1 MRRKFRNFMAALLT
15 LALCAGLFGNLSAW
29 ADGSLNDIIIVDE
42 ESDEL
47 SPQQEFCTE
56 ITTEKVKVG
65 QKSYRSTTAA
75 GSEDG
80 SGSSSEHW
88 LFRSGNSSG
97 GLLRTLD
104 ISAMAEN
111 GAVRFWIYVED
122 TATLHNWNGSQ
133 VQFGSGGWD
142 RNTFAWSDWHK
153 QIVNNGWNEII
164 LPFSNAGKMGEVD
177 TSLMSWFFI
186 RTNNPEFSTTIYV
199 DDIRVTA
206 DANARSD
213 NVILANAELENEIEG
228 TGFCAGR
235 SDEKAASGKYSYKAT
250 PGIPGGSDHWI
261 LRGNIPSV
269 NISGLTANGTDGAL
283 RFIIYVEDISTV
295 TNWGKF
301 VVQFGSGSWD
311 TNVYQWQPYLLITKS
326 GWNEIVLPFTDADK
340 LGSPDLDS
348 VNYINMRTD
357 NVSYFTTVFVDDI
370 CVTSDT
376 AENSDVK
383 LFNDEL
389 FKNTVE
395 GAELVTE
402 NPYSGDKSLKS
413 VLTNNES
420 QQYVFAAMLDK
431 KFDLSSLSDN
441 GDDGALRFKFYV
453 KDTSLIT
460 DMSTAVSLKSTLT
473 DSKFTWVDWEYQIT
487 ENGWNEIILPF
498 ATAGKVG
505 TPDVNALTYMNIRT
519 GNASYM
525 TVAYIDNIRVSVDT
539 SAPEHLIDPSII
551 FSDEDGE
558 NAGFCAALS
567 NERAKFGDFSYKV
580 QTGVG
585 NHEYWMIRNGLA
597 RTLDITSLTNE
608 GTDGYLKFWIYIEDI
623 SVVPDMVIPGTTTQ
637 VQLGAGWD
645 NNVYIWDGWHTQIKV
660 NGWNEITLPF
670 SSAGKNGNPNNSAIT
685 YMLIRTGN
693 VSANITAYIDNIHIE
708 AEKEPVYRDPE
719 VILSEEHF
727 ESGGF
732 CAEISYNLSIL
743 KGSLKTGWNYVTIP
757 LSCFKNSAIT
767 EELCDITAIN
777 FFRIYTNSYAFGI
790 ALADMKLY

>member
-1 MRRKFRNFMAALLT
+1 MRRKFRNFMAVLLT

-47 SPQQEFCTE
+47 SPQQEFCTA

-75 GSEDG
+75 SSEDG

-164 LPFSNAGKMGEVD
+164 LPFSNAGTVGGEVDTSAMTWFFIRTNNVEYKTTVYLDNIRVTCDCVPEETDIVLATAEWNNEISGTEFCANRSDETAAVGKYSYKATPGNVGKTDHWILRGYINAVDISGVTANATKGALRFKIYVEDILTVNNWNGSQVQFGSGGWDSNTFVWSDIHNQIKRNGWNEIILPFSNAGKMGEVD

-228 TGFCAGR
+228 TGFCASR
-235 SDEKAASGKYSYKAT
+235 SNENAASGKYSYKAT

-283 RFIIYVEDISTV
+283 RFMIYVEDISTV

-453 KDTSLIT
+453 EDTSLIT
-460 DMSTAVSLKSTLT
+460 DMSTAVSLKSTFT

-487 ENGWNEIILPF
+487 ENGWNDIVLPINTAVLSNGQGDTALSTDII
-498 ATAGKVG
+498 
-505 TPDVNALTYMNIRT
+505 Y
-519 GNASYM
+519 S
-525 TVAYIDNIRVSVDT
+525 IDNISI
-539 SAPEHLIDPSII
+539 ELISGADVTVYL
-551 FSDEDGE
+551 D
-558 NAGFCAALS
+558 
-567 NERAKFGDFSYKV
+567 DFY
-580 QTGVG
+580 
-585 NHEYWMIRNGLA
+585 
-597 RTLDITSLTNE
+597 
-608 GTDGYLKFWIYIEDI
+608 
-623 SVVPDMVIPGTTTQ
+623 
-637 VQLGAGWD
+637 
-645 NNVYIWDGWHTQIKV
+645 
-660 NGWNEITLPF
+660 
-670 SSAGKNGNPNNSAIT
+670 
-685 YMLIRTGN
+685 
-693 VSANITAYIDNIHIE
+693 
-708 AEKEPVYRDPE
+708 
-719 VILSEEHF
+719 F
-727 ESGGF
+727 ESHKAGDVNSDYNIDAIDIVTLKKVMFDILGSDKYSDVNDDGKTDILDLIWLKKVL
-732 CAEISYNLSIL
+732 IS
-743 KGSLKTGWNYVTIP
+743 
-757 LSCFKNSAIT
+757 
-767 EELCDITAIN
+767 
-777 FFRIYTNSYAFGI
+777 
-790 ALADMKLY
+790 